1 MIEPRHQF
9 RVLYRTFLKRVVD
22 LESLPDPGAVQKLA
36 IQFTAMLAGFSFVTA
51 LLEVRRYSLST
62 LSPPQ
67 LLVAAWGSEEFLIA
81 TTMAVAGLL
90 AVLAWDAVWPLRLDA
105 LVLGPLPVRVGT
117 LGLAKGAAVASA
129 LAFGIVA
136 LNCFTGLCFPFLVI
150 PPNGNPARSLLAY
163 WLTMA
168 GVGAFVCCALLAVQ
182 GMTALVLSYRLY
194 LRVSGFLQLAAFL
207 LILGVYSLKP
217 PLANLKG
224 LTAPAHQRLLARLP
238 SFWFLGLF
246 QELNGPTHPVFGPL
260 AGRALWALCLAFAL
274 ATGTFALSYRRGI
287 RRLVEQPDITPADR
301 VRPLA
306 RFMSFIVTRML
317 PKPLE
322 RAILLFTARTLVRSR
337 QHRLLLA
344 AYGGIGLAMA
354 LAYARSYVYG
364 DAEQAWNQ
372 PNVAFLVGG
381 VVLLFFVVLG
391 ARAAFALP
399 ASLQSNWV
407 FRITAVHR
415 PAAYF
420 AAVRK
425 SMYTLAAAP
434 VWIIC
439 AILYLAIWPTRP
451 ALEHL
456 AILLV
461 TGALFVEKALGRYR
475 KIPFACSYL
484 PGKANVHVSL
494 YAYGILFWFLT
505 DSGSRLEYWALERSA
520 RFLTLFGVLVAA
532 AIWAYRRRAEFTAS
546 PGNRLQFE
554 DLPRAEVFALDL
566 RRDGTWLSDEAYVD
580 AIDP

>member
-1 MIEPRHQF
+1 M
-9 RVLYRTFLKRVVD
+9 
-22 LESLPDPGAVQKLA
+22 
-36 IQFTAMLAGFSFVTA
+36 SFV
-51 LLEVRRYSLST
+51 
-62 LSPPQ
+62 
-67 LLVAAWGSEEFLIA
+67 
-81 TTMAVAGLL
+81 
-90 AVLAWDAVWPLRLDA
+90 
-105 LVLGPLPVRVGT
+105 
-117 LGLAKGAAVASA
+117 
-129 LAFGIVA
+129 
-136 LNCFTGLCFPFLVI
+136 
-150 PPNGNPARSLLAY
+150 
-163 WLTMA
+163 
-168 GVGAFVCCALLAVQ
+168 
-182 GMTALVLSYRLY
+182 
-194 LRVSGFLQLAAFL
+194 
-207 LILGVYSLKP
+207 
-217 PLANLKG
+217 
-224 LTAPAHQRLLARLP
+224 
-238 SFWFLGLF
+238 
-246 QELNGPTHPVFGPL
+246 
-260 AGRALWALCLAFAL
+260 
-274 ATGTFALSYRRGI
+274 
-287 RRLVEQPDITPADR
+287 
-301 VRPLA
+301 
-306 RFMSFIVTRML
+306 VTRML

-337 QHRLLLA
+337 QNRFLLA
-344 AYGGIGLAMA
+344 AYGGIGLAIA

-364 DAEQAWNQ
+364 DAEQSWNQ
-372 PNVAFLVGG
+372 PNVPFLVGG
-381 VVLLFFVVLG
+381 VVLLFFAVLG

-399 ASLQSNWV
+399 ASLQSSWV

-434 VWIIC
+434 VWITC

-461 TGALFVEKALGRYR
+461 TGALFVEKALGRFR

-505 DSGSRLEYWALERSA
+505 DSGSRLEYWALERPA
-520 RFLTLFGVLVAA
+520 RFLTLFGVLLAA
-532 AIWAYRRRAEFTAS
+532 AIWAYRRRAEFAAS